1 MKSDSARC
9 AKLDKDKALIE
20 GTIRQRLEGIRQRN
34 PSLIA
39 STVKTELYTK
49 FDDWTPKLQ
58 VGQEALTEEEAALKV
73 LTEYNYQL
81 SNLRIE
87 LQGEYAWASF
97 YLNYEGVIRS
107 NRFNIQSRVSIILL
121 KENEDWR
128 IVHEHFST
136 MPTALPVHPIAEG
149 KPPPQPE
156 ATKPL
161 DELGEAVL
169 TILKDG
175 VERSAREIA
184 TIITEEKGAPVD
196 VSDVVGRCRQLI
208 ASGMIQQSKGGLYPR
223 YKIITKS
230 DNQT

>member
-1 MKSDSARC
+1 VKSDSARC
-9 AKLDKDKALIE
+9 AKLDKDRALIE
-20 GTIRQRLEGIRQRN
+20 EVIRQRLEGIKQKN
-34 PSLIA
+34 PPLIA
-39 STVKTELYTK
+39 STIKTELYTK

-81 SNLRIE
+81 SDLRIE

-107 NRFNIQSRVSIILL
+107 NRFKIQSRVSIILL

-136 MPTALPVHPIAEG
+136 MPTALPIHPIAEG

-156 ATKPL
+156 AKPL
-161 DELGEAVL
+161 DELGEIVL
-169 TILKDG
+169 TVLRDG

-184 TIITEEKGAPVD
+184 TIITEEKRIPVD

-208 ASGMIQQSKGGLYPR
+208 ASGTIQQSRGGLYPR

-230 DNQT
+230 GNQT